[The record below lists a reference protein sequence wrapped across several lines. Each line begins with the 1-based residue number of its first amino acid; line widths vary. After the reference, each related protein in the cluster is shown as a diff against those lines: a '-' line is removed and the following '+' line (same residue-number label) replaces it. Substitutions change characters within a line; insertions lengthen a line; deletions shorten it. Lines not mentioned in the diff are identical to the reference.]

1 MKTPKSLIVLLTGLF
16 IAVLL
21 AAAPAAVAVDKFEL
35 GLGPG
40 IAPDYEGSE
49 DYEFV
54 PIPYA
59 RAQWA
64 SGQYVHL
71 LGNKLK
77 GNINKNQ

>member
-1 MKTPKSLIVLLTGLF
+1 
-16 IAVLL
+16 
-21 AAAPAAVAVDKFEL
+21 VAVEKFEL

-49 DYEFV
+49 DYQFV

-77 GNINKNQ
+77 GNLLPDDMWSLGPMLEYISSRADVDNNRVDDM